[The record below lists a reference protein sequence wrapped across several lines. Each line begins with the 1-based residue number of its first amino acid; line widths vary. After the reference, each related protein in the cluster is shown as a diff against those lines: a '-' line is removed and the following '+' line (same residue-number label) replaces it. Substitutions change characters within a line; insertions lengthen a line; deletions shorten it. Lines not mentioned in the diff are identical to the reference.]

1 MDVENKGVM
10 DFDDFSVFIRQ
21 LRLRPEITRLFKK
34 YATSNS
40 AYLSP
45 EEFLKFMHKQQKVSL
60 FFFLREGCTGTNKTK
75 LKTKR
80 KKR

>member
-1 MDVENKGVM
+1 MQQLDVENKGVM

-45 EEFLKFMHKQQKVSL
+45 EEFLKFMHKQQKVQSRFSFHSCVL
-60 FFFLREGCTGTNKTK
+60 TFFLLG
-75 LKTKR
+75 
-80 KKR
+80 